1 MVEKKNAKHV
11 VTASAGNHAQGVAY
25 SAKSLKIRSTIFM
38 PRTTPS
44 IKVESV
50 KSYGA
55 KTVLVGDNFDEA
67 LEESLNFCKIKNLPF
82 IHPFDDPFVIAG
94 QGTIGKELLDQF
106 DKKIDIIFIAVG
118 GGGLISGIGAY
129 VKMLIQK

>member
-1 MVEKKNAKHV
+1 MFPHNFLIIYFLKREDLQPTHSFKIRGAYNKISNLVEKENAKHV

-67 LEESLNFCKIKNLPF
+67 LEESLNFLQN
-82 IHPFDDPFVIAG
+82 
-94 QGTIGKELLDQF
+94 
-106 DKKIDIIFIAVG
+106 
-118 GGGLISGIGAY
+118 
-129 VKMLIQK
+129 QKLTFYPSF